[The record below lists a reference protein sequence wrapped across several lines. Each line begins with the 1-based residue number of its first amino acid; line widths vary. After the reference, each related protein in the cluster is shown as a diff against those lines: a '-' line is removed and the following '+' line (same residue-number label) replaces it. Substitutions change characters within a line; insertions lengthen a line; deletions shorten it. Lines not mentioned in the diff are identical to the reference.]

1 MTPAAVYIVL
11 AVYIEIMCRLG
22 INVAQEMTYCVT
34 TDWRNWLFRI
44 ASAGG

>member
-1 MTPAAVYIVL
+1 MSPVYIVL

-22 INVAQEMTYCVT
+22 VTVAQEISYRVT
-34 TDWRNWLFRI
+34 IDWRNWCSST